1 MRNRLRRAAFW
12 VVTVI
17 AFSTV
22 VFAQAAQQP
31 GAAGAKPVPRTPDGK
46 PDLSGTWT
54 GGARPTGGR
63 LAPQHSDLGT
73 LELTEWGVGKFK
85 WNRGPEDTPPA
96 EGVRQGQ
103 HVRAEYDPVYHC
115 YPLGLVRLGPPLYI
129 IRGGSGATGV
139 TMAIIQTPGKVI
151 IIHQYR
157 NSVRHIYTDGRE
169 HPKALENTWNGH
181 STGRW
186 DGDTLVVDTVG
197 LRDESWLDTGGHE
210 HSIQMHVV
218 ERFRRVDFDT
228 LEIERTLT
236 DPIAFAKPF
245 TATASLMLNPDVDL
259 NENGQQYDCT
269 QFMVRKPFF
278 GEGENTFLGIHEP
291 TTGPY

>member
-1 MRNRLRRAAFW
+1 MRKRFRSAAFW
-12 VVTVI
+12 VVAVF
-17 AFSTV
+17 AFSSV
-22 VFAQAAQQP
+22 VLAQAAQQP
-31 GAAGAKPVPRTPDGK
+31 GAADAKLVPRAPDGK

-63 LAPQHSDLGT
+63 LAPQHSDPGT
-73 LELTEWGVGKFK
+73 LELTEWGEGKFK
-85 WNRGPEDTPPA
+85 WNRGPEIGDA
-96 EGVRQGQ
+96 EDVYRGQ
-103 HVRAEYDPVYHC
+103 HVRTEYDPVYHC

-139 TMAIIQTPGKVI
+139 TMAIIQTPGKVL

-181 STGRW
+181 SIGRW

-210 HSIQMHVV
+210 HSTQLHVV
-218 ERFRRVDFDT
+218 ERFRRVSYDT

-236 DPIAFAKPF
+236 DPIALAKPF
-245 TATASLMLNPDVDL
+245 TATASLMLSPDVDL

-278 GEGENTFLGIHEP
+278 GEGENTLLGIHEP
-291 TTGPY
+291 TTGAY